1 LRLINAVRTIP
12 RLINTVRRQFNLV
25 A

>member
-1 LRLINAVRTIP
+1 VRTIP